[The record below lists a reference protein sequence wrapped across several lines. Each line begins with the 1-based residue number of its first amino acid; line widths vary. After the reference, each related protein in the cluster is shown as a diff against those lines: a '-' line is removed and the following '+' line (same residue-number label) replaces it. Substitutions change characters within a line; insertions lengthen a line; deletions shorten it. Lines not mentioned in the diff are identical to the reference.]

1 MQPIADCGLSIA
13 TLARDHR
20 IVFFFFLAFQF
31 LSFLIFLRSPLQI
44 FLLPLSLSQQ
54 PVVVVVV
61 AAVVLTVLA
70 VSVFAA

>member
-20 IVFFFFLAFQF
+20 IVFFFLAFQF

-70 VSVFAA
+70 VSVLAA

>member
-1 MQPIADCGLSIA
+1 MIIAS
-13 TLARDHR
+13 
-20 IVFFFFLAFQF
+20 FFFLAFQF

-70 VSVFAA
+70 VSVLAA